1 MVKVEIV
8 PAVPADFQDVF
19 ETAPKIR
26 TRSVTAKIAGRV
38 VGVGGVGYVK
48 DGSVVA
54 FAFIT
59 DELRKNKIA
68 LHKAGLKVIADAKR
82 DGIKRLIAQ
91 ASADVPAAVRWLE
104 RYGFKPVGKVYVL
117 ELGGAS

>member
-1 MVKVEIV
+1 MNRVEIV
-8 PAVPADFQDVF
+8 PASPADFQEVF
-19 ETAPKIR
+19 ETTPKIR
-26 TRSVTAKIAGRV
+26 TRSVTAKIDGRV
-38 VGVGGVGYVK
+38 VGVGGVGYAR
-48 DGSVVA
+48 DGTVVA

-59 DELRKNKIA
+59 EELRKNKIA

-82 DGIKRLIAQ
+82 DGIRRLIAQ

-117 ELGGAS
+117 DLSGTS

>member
-1 MVKVEIV
+1 MGKVELQ
-8 PAVPADFQDVF
+8 PACPADFQEVF
-19 ETAPKIR
+19 ETVPSIR
-26 TRSVTAKIAGRV
+26 TRSVTARIDGRV

-91 ASADVPAAVRWLE
+91 ASADVPSAVRWLE
-104 RYGFKPVGKVYVL
+104 RYGFKPVGNVYVL
-117 ELGGAS
+117 DLG